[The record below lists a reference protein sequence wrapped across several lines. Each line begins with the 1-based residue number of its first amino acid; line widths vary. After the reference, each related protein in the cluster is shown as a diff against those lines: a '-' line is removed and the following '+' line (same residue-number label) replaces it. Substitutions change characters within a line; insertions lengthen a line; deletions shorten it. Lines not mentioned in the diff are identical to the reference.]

1 MASTVSEHGVTA
13 SVPIA
18 ESGPFRSSS
27 RRAFVLGLLL
37 IIASLALYNPVS
49 RYPFI
54 NYDDDRYVSDNA
66 HVRDGFSWESI
77 KWAFTSYDESNWHP
91 LTWLSHMLDCQLFH
105 LNPAGHHYTNA
116 VLHALNV
123 VLLFWVLFA
132 ATGFIWRSFMAAAL
146 FALHPINVESVA
158 WVAERKNL
166 LSLFFFFLAL
176 GAYRWYAS
184 KPRTSRYAVVAALFA
199 LGLMAKPQVITLP
212 FVLLL
217 WDYWPLQRAGSL
229 ANHAGVSERQP
240 IANKSWRWLVLEKLP
255 LLAMCVASSVLT
267 LKAQTAAGAVTS
279 FNRYPLSIRLENAI
293 VAYAR
298 YLGKAFWPSHLSV
311 MYPYQPASLT
321 QSQILLSLL
330 LLVFITAG
338 VIAAKK
344 RYLTVGWLWF
354 LGTLVPMIGIIQ
366 VGVQAM
372 ADRYAYLPFIGLFF
386 SACWGASEFA
396 KSRSRSYKWL
406 ATASAIVL
414 TALALVSHRQIGYWS
429 SNLSL
434 WSHAA
439 AVTTGN
445 FVAEDGIGN
454 SLLAEGDLEQAMPH
468 FRIAAEIHPTDPISN
483 SNLAFYK
490 MQQGDLTGALALYK
504 KLIDNTQ
511 DERSKAI
518 AFINMGNIQ
527 DELGNLSAARDDFQ
541 AAVSLRPRNARAW
554 IGLGVATQK
563 SGDYNAAIQAFS
575 QAVSLQPTDLTYLLL
590 ASALKQSGRDVEAVS
605 ATQTANQ
612 LSQNIT
618 ETQQFVD
625 KLLAH

>member
-1 MASTVSEHGVTA
+1 MTSNVSEHEVTA

-18 ESGPFRSSS
+18 EGKPFQSSH
-27 RRAFVLGLLL
+27 RQALILGILL
-37 IIASLALYNPVS
+37 IIASLTLYNSVS
-49 RYPFI
+49 RHPFI

-66 HVRDGFSWESI
+66 HVSDGFTWESI
-77 KWAFTSYDESNWHP
+77 KWAFSSYDESNWHP
-91 LTWLSHMLDCQLFH
+91 LTWLSHMLDCQLFR

-116 VLHALNV
+116 LLHALDV
-123 VLLFWVLFA
+123 ALLFWVLYS

-166 LSLFFFFLAL
+166 LSLFFFLLTL
-176 GAYRWYAS
+176 GAYHWYAS
-184 KPRTSRYAVVAALFA
+184 KPRVGRYAVVAALFA

-217 WDYWPLQRAGSL
+217 WDYWPLQRGAR
-229 ANHAGVSERQP
+229 ANQNAVIEKQS
-240 IANKSWRWLVLEKLP
+240 IAAKPWAWLVLEKLP
-255 LLAMCVASSVLT
+255 LLAMCAASSILT
-267 LKAQTAAGAVTS
+267 LRAQTAAGAVTS
-279 FNRYPLSIRLENAI
+279 FSRYPLSIRLENAI

-298 YLGKAFWPSHLSV
+298 YLGKALWPSHLSV

-330 LLVFITAG
+330 LLILITAG
-338 VIAAKK
+338 VVAAKK
-344 RYLTVGWLWF
+344 RYLIVGWLWF
-354 LGTLVPMIGIIQ
+354 LGTLVPMIGVIQ

-372 ADRYAYLPFIGLFF
+372 ADRYAYLPFIGLFIA
-386 SACWGASEFA
+386 ACWGVSEFTEN
-396 KSRSRSYKWL
+396 RSLSYKWL
-406 ATASAIVL
+406 VAPSAIVL
-414 TALALVSHRQIGYWS
+414 VALAMASHRQIGYWN

-454 SLLAEGDLEQAMPH
+454 SLLAQGNLEEAMPH
-468 FRIAAEIHPTDPISN
+468 FQIAADIHPTDPISN

-490 MQQGDLTGALALYK
+490 MQHGDLAGAIALYTK
-504 KLIDNTQ
+504 VVDNTQ

-518 AFINMGNIQ
+518 AFINMGNMQ
-527 DELGNLSAARDDFQ
+527 MELGNSSAARDNFQ
-541 AAVSLRPRNARAW
+541 AAINLRPRNVRAW
-554 IGLGVATQK
+554 IGLGLTTQK
-563 SGDYNAAIQAFS
+563 SGDYTAAIQAYS

-590 ASALKQSGRDVEAVS
+590 ASALKRGGRDAEAAS
-605 ATQTANQ
+605 ATQTARQ

-618 ETQQFVD
+618 QTQQFVD